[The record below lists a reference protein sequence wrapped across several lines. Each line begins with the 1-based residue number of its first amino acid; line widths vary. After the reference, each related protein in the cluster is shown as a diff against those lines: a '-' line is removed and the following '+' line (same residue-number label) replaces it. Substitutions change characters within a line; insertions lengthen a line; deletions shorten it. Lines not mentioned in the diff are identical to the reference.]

1 MTPQSTPL
9 FGTARYRNLWFNV
22 GLGHM
27 GWTMASGAAR
37 ITADLIA
44 GRKPGIALDGLLVQK
59 S

>member
-9 FGTARYRNLWFNV
+9 FGTGRYRNLWFNV

-27 GWTMASGAAR
+27 GWTMASGGAR

-44 GRKPGIALDGLLVQK
+44 GRPTGVPLDGLRITPA
-59 S
+59 